1 MNTTA
6 KAVLFSFFS
15 VVMFNAQA
23 NEHQHGEMMNM
34 QPAAQQEQL
43 ISATGVIE
51 AVDMESKKITIKH
64 DPIPAV
70 NWPAMTM
77 RFTLVPIRRLMILSQ
92 AIRSRLRLFSR
103 EISLCYAIFTSVNN
117 VLVGLFYSCPVFCER
132 G

>member
-1 MNTTA
+1 MMNPVPWLQMTNMISYQGLVRTFLS
-6 KAVLFSFFS
+6 LFSMI
-15 VVMFNAQA
+15 MFNAQA

-77 RFTLVPIRRLMILSQ
+77 RFTLVADTKADDIKPGDKVAFTFIQQGNLSV
-92 AIRSRLRLFSR
+92 LRDIH
-103 EISLCYAIFTSVNN
+103 ISK
-117 VLVGLFYSCPVFCER
+117 
-132 G
+132 

>member
-6 KAVLFSFFS
+6 KAVLFSLFS
-15 VVMFNAQA
+15 MIMFNAQA

-77 RFTLVPIRRLMILSQ
+77 RFTLVADTKADDIKPGDKVAFTFVQQGNISV
-92 AIRSRLRLFSR
+92 LRDIH
-103 EISLCYAIFTSVNN
+103 ISK
-117 VLVGLFYSCPVFCER
+117 
-132 G
+132 

>member
-34 QPAAQQEQL
+34 QPAAQQEDV

-51 AVDMESKKITIKH
+51 VIDKESKKSRSSM
-64 DPIPAV
+64 IPL
-70 NWPAMTM
+70 P
-77 RFTLVPIRRLMILSQ
+77 R
-92 AIRSRLRLFSR
+92 
-103 EISLCYAIFTSVNN
+103 
-117 VLVGLFYSCPVFCER
+117 
-132 G
+132 

>member
-6 KAVLFSFFS
+6 KAVLFSLFS
-15 VVMFNAQA
+15 MIMFNAQA

-51 AVDMESKKITIKH
+51 AVDMESKKVTIKH

-77 RFTLVPIRRLMILSQ
+77 RFTLVPETKADDIKPGDKVAFTFVQQGNLSV
-92 AIRSRLRLFSR
+92 LRDIHVSQ
-103 EISLCYAIFTSVNN
+103 
-117 VLVGLFYSCPVFCER
+117 
-132 G
+132 

>member
-6 KAVLFSFFS
+6 KAVLFSLFS
-15 VVMFNAQA
+15 MIMFNAQA

-51 AVDMESKKITIKH
+51 AVDMGSKKITIKH

-77 RFTLVPIRRLMILSQ
+77 RFTRV
-92 AIRSRLRLFSR
+92 AGTK
-103 EISLCYAIFTSVNN
+103 A
-117 VLVGLFYSCPVFCER
+117 G
-132 G
+132 

>member
-6 KAVLFSFFS
+6 KAVLFSLFS

-23 NEHQHGEMMNM
+23 NENQHGEMMNM

-70 NWPAMTM
+70 NWPH
-77 RFTLVPIRRLMILSQ
+77 Q
-92 AIRSRLRLFSR
+92 
-103 EISLCYAIFTSVNN
+103 
-117 VLVGLFYSCPVFCER
+117 
-132 G
+132 

>member
-34 QPAAQQEQL
+34 QPAAQQEDV

-51 AVDMESKKITIKH
+51 AIDKESKKITIKH

-77 RFTLVPIRRLMILSQ
+77 RFTRVVDTKADDIKPGDKVAFTFVQQGNISV
-92 AIRSRLRLFSR
+92 LRDIH
-103 EISLCYAIFTSVNN
+103 ISK
-117 VLVGLFYSCPVFCER
+117 
-132 G
+132 

>member
-77 RFTLVPIRRLMILSQ
+77 RFTRVADTKADDITPGDQ
-92 AIRSRLRLFSR
+92 AAVTFVQQGNVSVLLDIH
-103 EISLCYAIFTSVNN
+103 ISK
-117 VLVGLFYSCPVFCER
+117 
-132 G
+132 

>member
-34 QPAAQQEQL
+34 QPAAQQEDV

-51 AVDMESKKITIKH
+51 AIDKESKKSRSSM
-64 DPIPAV
+64 IPF
-70 NWPAMTM
+70 P
-77 RFTLVPIRRLMILSQ
+77 R
-92 AIRSRLRLFSR
+92 
-103 EISLCYAIFTSVNN
+103 
-117 VLVGLFYSCPVFCER
+117 
-132 G
+132 

>member
-34 QPAAQQEQL
+34 QPAAQQEDV

-51 AVDMESKKITIKH
+51 AIDKESKK
-64 DPIPAV
+64 
-70 NWPAMTM
+70 
-77 RFTLVPIRRLMILSQ
+77 
-92 AIRSRLRLFSR
+92 SRLSMIPFPR
-103 EISLCYAIFTSVNN
+103 
-117 VLVGLFYSCPVFCER
+117 
-132 G
+132 

>member
-77 RFTLVPIRRLMILSQ
+77 RFTLVADTKADDIKPGDKVAFTFVQQGNLSV
-92 AIRSRLRLFSR
+92 LRDIH
-103 EISLCYAIFTSVNN
+103 ISK
-117 VLVGLFYSCPVFCER
+117 
-132 G
+132 